1 MKRILSGPNCWT
13 IEPPVFCCVPSAIKL
28 EAASKA
34 VLKLSKFRFPNRF
47 NYPSK
52 CLCKRR
58 NLNEPSI
65 SSSSRQ
71 TLAGRFHTDTFFYF
85 LNLSNHFSYPTIT
98 ETIVADIPFGRLQK
112 HPECGCHNVDSTVW
126 TTTLV
131 DDHPFAGQRLWPAVY
146 RISKIP
152 FENLHTTIWS
162 GKTHSST
169 NFFLESKGLEISSS
183 FRSSFYRCRPINLPN
198 SRRST

>member
-1 MKRILSGPNCWT
+1 MSGPNCWT
-13 IEPPVFCCVPSAIKL
+13 IEPPVFCCVPSTIKL

-65 SSSSRQ
+65 SSSCRQ

-85 LNLSNHFSYPTIT
+85 LNLSNHFSYPTIAENDRCGHSFRSPT
-98 ETIVADIPFGRLQK
+98 ETSRVWMPQ
-112 HPECGCHNVDSTVW
+112 CGFYS
-126 TTTLV
+126 V
-131 DDHPFAGQRLWPAVY
+131 DDHSGGRSPFCR
-146 RISKIP
+146 
-152 FENLHTTIWS
+152 TTFMTGS
-162 GKTHSST
+162 
-169 NFFLESKGLEISSS
+169 
-183 FRSSFYRCRPINLPN
+183 LPN
-198 SRRST
+198 FEDSLRESSHYNLKW